1 MLILGFRVSSVL
13 LATLIYE
20 CDRCGQNAEH
30 HVLKRTRTFTLF
42 FVPLFP
48 VSTKYLDT
56 CAACGRVVDVPE
68 QPALAA
74 A

>member
-13 LATLIYE
+13 LATLICV
-20 CDRCGQNAEH
+20 CDGCGQNAERRL
-30 HVLKRTRTFTLF
+30 VKRARTFTLF
-42 FVPLFP
+42 FVPLVP
-48 VSTKYLDT
+48 VSTKYLDS

-68 QPALAA
+68 QQALAA